1 MSRSSAE
8 PTRPR
13 GLVVALEG
21 LDGVG
26 KTTLAA
32 DLAQALGAESLAMPG
47 MPRSVAHGVF
57 LAIGDDPTSRC
68 LFHASCAHALGLKAR
83 EFASRGRDVVIDRY
97 WLSSVA
103 YARARGVNV
112 SFDAVEKFIPAPD
125 LTILVTLDEAE
136 RCRRLHIRGPT
147 SVDRE
152 TMAHGFADRVL
163 AELTRRDRGTPFQS
177 PLLLD
182 GSGLTPSTA
191 LSSALAMLGEIR
203 HAPPPAHQ
211 ES

>member
-1 MSRSSAE
+1 MSGQSGE
-8 PTRPR
+8 PTGPR

-26 KTTLAA
+26 KSTLAA
-32 DLAQALGAESLAMPG
+32 DMAQALGAESLAMPG

-103 YARARGVNV
+103 YARARGVNI
-112 SFDAVEKFIPAPD
+112 SLDAVEQAIPAPD

-136 RCRRLHIRGPT
+136 RCRRLDIRGPT

-163 AELTRRDRGTPFQS
+163 AEFTRRDRRTPFQS
-177 PLLLD
+177 PLILD
-182 GSGLTPSTA
+182 GTGRTPGAA
-191 LSSALAMLGEIR
+191 LSAALAVLGEFR
-203 HAPPPAHQ
+203 LARPPSHP

>member
-1 MSRSSAE
+1 M
-8 PTRPR
+8 
-13 GLVVALEG
+13 VALEG

-26 KTTLAA
+26 KSTLAA

-47 MPRSVAHGVF
+47 MPRTVAHGVF

-83 EFASRGRDVVIDRY
+83 EFASRGSNVVIDRY

-103 YARARGVNV
+103 YARARGVTLSFV
-112 SFDAVEKFIPAPD
+112 SVEQAIPAPD
-125 LTILVTLDEAE
+125 LTILVTLNEDE

-152 TMAHGFADRVL
+152 TMVPGFADRVL
-163 AELTRRDRGTPFQS
+163 AELSRRDRGTPFQS

-182 GSGLTPSTA
+182 GSGPPGAT
-191 LSSALAMLGEIR
+191 LSAALAMLGEL
-203 HAPPPAHQ
+203 HHVPPPP

>member
-1 MSRSSAE
+1 VSGQNGE
-8 PTRPR
+8 LPEPR

-26 KTTLAA
+26 KSTLAA
-32 DLAQALGAESLAMPG
+32 DLAHALGAESLAMPG
-47 MPRSVAHGVF
+47 LPRSVAHGVF

-103 YARARGVNV
+103 YARARGVNI
-112 SFDAVEKFIPAPD
+112 SLDAVEHSIPAPD

-136 RCRRLHIRGPT
+136 RCRRLEIRGPT

-152 TMAHGFADRVL
+152 TMADGFADRVL
-163 AELTRRDRGTPFQS
+163 AELTRRDRRTPFQP
-177 PLLLD
+177 PLILD
-182 GSGLTPSTA
+182 GTGCAPGAA
-191 LSSALAMLGEIR
+191 LSAALAVLGEFR
-203 HAPPPAHQ
+203 HAPPPSHP